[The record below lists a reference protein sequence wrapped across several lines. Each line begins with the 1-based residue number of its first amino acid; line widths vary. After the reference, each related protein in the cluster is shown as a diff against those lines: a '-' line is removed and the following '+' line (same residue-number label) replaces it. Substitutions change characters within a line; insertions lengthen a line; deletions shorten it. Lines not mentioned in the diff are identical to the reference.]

1 MEIEQRF
8 STDRIVFLEPTLS
21 KDDCILELARL
32 VQPHVGLPPEE
43 IADAVRRREEQL
55 STYVGH
61 GVALPHARM
70 EWAPSWS
77 IALGVIPEGLQWD
90 AAAEDYTH
98 IVVLIVYA
106 DLDQIQLL
114 SSIARLF
121 SSPLVRE
128 SVIAS
133 ETPEEV
139 LAALKRPGARARASL
154 DPAILGVARSTAEHA
169 FALAKETSSR
179 AVLLHPD
186 GLGTLEFLERRVPS
200 SPPVFLITR
209 DTGIYDSV
217 DYGFADVIQLPF
229 RGLRRSNIIEMSLL
243 FILSKGV
250 LQKGDT
256 VISVFGDSESRS
268 LDSIVYTDI
277 DREFAVFFSLQS
289 TRRPRDLQEVVFSR
303 VIQLAS
309 ELAEEGREGK
319 PAGTLF
325 VLGDYERVARHTQQL
340 VINPFH
346 GYDDDECNILDPIL
360 EETVKEFSRIDGAFV
375 ISGDGV
381 IQSAGTYIRTEVPF
395 TDIPSGLGARHAA
408 AAAITSVTSAVA
420 VAVSESTKRISI
432 FSNGER
438 VRVW

>member
-8 STDRIVFLEPTLS
+8 STDRIMFLESNLA
-21 KDDCILELARL
+21 KEDCIVALSRL
-32 VQPHVGLPPEE
+32 VQPQVGLPPQE
-43 IADAVRRREEQL
+43 IADAVRRREAQI

-77 IALGVIPEGLQWD
+77 IALGVSRDGMQWD
-90 AAAEDYTH
+90 TGAEEHTY

-106 DLDQIQLL
+106 ELDQIQLL

-121 SSPLVRE
+121 SNPLVRE

-139 LAALKRPGARARASL
+139 LAALKRPGARARATL
-154 DPAILGVARSTAEHA
+154 EPAALRVAGSTAEHA
-169 FALAKETSSR
+169 FALAKDTSSR

-200 SPPVFLITR
+200 TPPVFLITR
-209 DTGIYDSV
+209 DAEIYDSI

-229 RGLRRSNIIEMSLL
+229 RGLRRSNVIEMSLL

-250 LQKGDT
+250 LKKGDT
-256 VISVFGDSESRS
+256 VISVFGDSEARS

-277 DREFAVFFSLQS
+277 DREFAVFFQLQS
-289 TRRPRDLQEVVFSR
+289 IRRPRDLQEVVFSR
-303 VIQLAS
+303 VIQIAS

-325 VLGDYERVARHTQQL
+325 VLGDYQRVIRHTQQL

-346 GYDDDECNILDPIL
+346 GYDEDECNILDPIL

-381 IQSAGTYIRTEVPF
+381 IHSAGTYVRTEVPF
-395 TDIPSGLGARHAA
+395 SDIPSGLGARHAA
-408 AAAITSVTSAVA
+408 AATITAVTSAVA

-438 VRVW
+438 VMVW

>member
-1 MEIEQRF
+1 MEVERHF
-8 STDRIVFLEPTLS
+8 SADRIIFLDSDNTKEQ
-21 KDDCILELARL
+21 CIARL
-32 VQPHVGLPPEE
+32 SQVVQTEVKLPVEE
-43 IADAVRRREEQL
+43 ITDAVKRRERQV
-55 STYVGH
+55 STYVGS

-77 IALGVIPEGLQWD
+77 VALGVSKQGVQWD
-90 AAAEDYTH
+90 SGSDERAH
-98 IVVLIVYA
+98 LVVLIVYA
-106 DLDQIQLL
+106 ELDQIQLL

-121 SSPLVRE
+121 SNPMVRE
-128 SVIAS
+128 SVLAAK
-133 ETPEEV
+133 TADQV
-139 LAALKRPGARARASL
+139 LAALRRPGLRARV
-154 DPAILGVARSTAEHA
+154 ILEPSALRVAGATARHA
-169 FALAKETSSR
+169 FTIAQETAAR

-186 GLGTLEFLERRVPS
+186 GLGTLDFLDGRVPQ

-209 DTGIYDSV
+209 DTSLYERI

-229 RGLRRSNIIEMSLL
+229 RGLGRSNVIEMSLL
-243 FILSKGV
+243 FILSKGI
-250 LQKGDT
+250 LKKGDK
-256 VISVFGDSESRS
+256 VISAFGDMESRS

-303 VIQLAS
+303 VIQIAS

-325 VLGDYERVARHTQQL
+325 VLGDYQRVNQYTQQL

-360 EETVKEFSRIDGAFV
+360 EETIKEFSRIDGAFV

-395 TDIPSGLGARHAA
+395 TDVPSGLGARHAA
-408 AAAITSVTSAVA
+408 AATITAVTSAVA
-420 VAVSESTKRISI
+420 IAVSESTKKISI

-438 VRVW
+438 VMVF